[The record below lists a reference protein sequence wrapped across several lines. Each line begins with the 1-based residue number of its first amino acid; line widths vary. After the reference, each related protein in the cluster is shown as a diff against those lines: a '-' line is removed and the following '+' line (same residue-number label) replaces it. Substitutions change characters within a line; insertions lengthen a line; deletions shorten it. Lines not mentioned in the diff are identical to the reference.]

1 MGHVPAGRLEVA
13 MWRSQP
19 PVDPVLRR
27 SFLDARRRRQEE
39 RFDALFAPTYDRDWG
54 AISPSH
60 DASVRHL
67 LELTRPRGTVL
78 DAACGAGKY
87 WPLVLGSGRT
97 VVGVDQ
103 SVEMLRVAAAKH
115 PDVPAAR
122 VGLQELPFDGLFD
135 AVMCVDA
142 MEYVGPEEWPPVLAR
157 LRDAARPGV
166 FLYLTVELLDEAE
179 MRREYEAARSA
190 GEPVVPGESLEGGG
204 YHFYPEP
211 DAVHAWLDEAGLER
225 IDERVADLYRH
236 FLLRRLPGR

>member
-1 MGHVPAGRLEVA
+1 MGHEPAGRLEVA

-87 WPLVLGSGRT
+87 WPLVLGSGRS

-103 SVEMLRVAAAKH
+103 SIEMLRVAAAKH

-142 MEYVGPEEWPPVLAR
+142 MEYIGPEEWPLVLAG

-225 IDERVADLYRH
+225 IDERDGDYYRH
-236 FLLRRLPGR
+236 FLLRCPR